1 MGKLFAFKLNLYI
14 FASEHFKI
22 NTMSEETNQQEL
34 SKEELQKRR
43 EEITAF
49 YKENIKHLKVQK
61 EYEEL
66 LRDVEKA
73 RAERIQAQMFLS
85 QAYAAQNEEGE
96 EESDPAADFEA
107 AMEEEPRRTLKRS

>member
-1 MGKLFAFKLNLYI
+1 
-14 FASEHFKI
+14 
-22 NTMSEETNQQEL
+22 MSEATPQEEL
-34 SKEELQKRR
+34 SPEDIKKRR

-73 RAERIQAQMFLS
+73 RAERVQAQVFLA
-85 QAYAAQNEEGE
+85 QAYAAGE
-96 EESDPAADFEA
+96 EP
-107 AMEEEPRRTLKRS
+107 EEELDTDPEGDFRVATEDAPARKLKRS

>member
-1 MGKLFAFKLNLYI
+1 
-14 FASEHFKI
+14 
-22 NTMSEETNQQEL
+22 MSEEKNQQEL

-49 YKENIKHLKVQK
+49 YQENIKHLKVQK

-73 RAERIQAQMFLS
+73 RAERIQAQMFLA
-85 QAYAAQNEEGE
+85 QAYIAGNEEEGE
-96 EESDPAADFEA
+96 DDLDPAQDFEA
-107 AMEEEPRRTLKRS
+107 AMSEEPKRTLRRS

>member
-1 MGKLFAFKLNLYI
+1 
-14 FASEHFKI
+14 
-22 NTMSEETNQQEL
+22 MSTQEKPTEL

-49 YKENIKHLKVQK
+49 YKDNIKHLKVQK

-73 RAERIQAQMFLS
+73 RAERLQSQMFLA
-85 QAYAAQNEEGE
+85 QAYAAGE
-96 EESDPAADFEA
+96 ENESEENMSEAKSEFEA
-107 AMEEEPRRTLKRS
+107 AMSAASKKEKRTLKKQ

>member
-1 MGKLFAFKLNLYI
+1 
-14 FASEHFKI
+14 
-22 NTMSEETNQQEL
+22 MSEEQKQQEL

-73 RAERIQAQMFLS
+73 RAERIQAQMFLA
-85 QAYAAQNEEGE
+85 QAYAAGNEEEGE
-96 EESDPAADFEA
+96 DESNPAQDFEA
-107 AMEEEPRRTLKRS
+107 AMSEEPKRTLRRS

>member
-1 MGKLFAFKLNLYI
+1 M
-14 FASEHFKI
+14 
-22 NTMSEETNQQEL
+22 EEQKEL
-34 SKEELQKRR
+34 SKEEIKARR

-73 RAERIQAQMFLS
+73 RAERLQSQMFLA
-85 QAYAAQNEEGE
+85 QAYAADEEGE
-96 EESDPAADFEA
+96 EGEENQNPSSEFEEA
-107 AMEEEPRRTLKRS
+107 KRTLKRT

>member
-1 MGKLFAFKLNLYI
+1 
-14 FASEHFKI
+14 
-22 NTMSEETNQQEL
+22 MSEETNQQEL

-43 EEITAF
+43 EEITNF

-85 QAYAAQNEEGE
+85 QAYAAQNEEAEE

-107 AMEEEPRRTLKRS
+107 AMQEEPRRTLRRS

>member
-1 MGKLFAFKLNLYI
+1 M
-14 FASEHFKI
+14 
-22 NTMSEETNQQEL
+22 EEQKEL
-34 SKEELQKRR
+34 SKEEIKARR

-73 RAERIQAQMFLS
+73 RAERLQSQMFLA
-85 QAYAAQNEEGE
+85 QAYAADEEGE
-96 EESDPAADFEA
+96 EAESDQNPRSEFEEA
-107 AMEEEPRRTLKRS
+107 KRTLKRT

>member
-1 MGKLFAFKLNLYI
+1 
-14 FASEHFKI
+14 
-22 NTMSEETNQQEL
+22 MSEATPQEEL
-34 SKEELQKRR
+34 SPEDIKKRR

-73 RAERIQAQMFLS
+73 RAERVQAQMFLA
-85 QAYAAQNEEGE
+85 QAYAAGEEGGE
-96 EESDPAADFEA
+96 EELDTDPEGDFRVATEDA
-107 AMEEEPRRTLKRS
+107 PARKLKRS

>member
-1 MGKLFAFKLNLYI
+1 M
-14 FASEHFKI
+14 
-22 NTMSEETNQQEL
+22 EEQKEL
-34 SKEELQKRR
+34 SKEEIKARR

-73 RAERIQAQMFLS
+73 RAERLQSQMFLA
-85 QAYAAQNEEGE
+85 QAYAAGEEGE
-96 EESDPAADFEA
+96 EGEENQNPSSEFEEA
-107 AMEEEPRRTLKRS
+107 KRTLKRT

>member
-1 MGKLFAFKLNLYI
+1 M
-14 FASEHFKI
+14 
-22 NTMSEETNQQEL
+22 EEQKEL
-34 SKEELQKRR
+34 SKEEIKARR

-73 RAERIQAQMFLS
+73 RAERLQSQMFLA
-85 QAYAAQNEEGE
+85 QAYAAGEEGDSNQEGENPE
-96 EESDPAADFEA
+96 EEFEEA
-107 AMEEEPRRTLKRS
+107 KRTLKRT

>member
-1 MGKLFAFKLNLYI
+1 
-14 FASEHFKI
+14 
-22 NTMSEETNQQEL
+22 MSQENQQVEL

-73 RAERIQAQMFLS
+73 RAERLQAQMFLA
-85 QAYAAQNEEGE
+85 QAYAAGEEGE
-96 EESDPAADFEA
+96 QEGEPEQPSEARAEFEA
-107 AMEEEPRRTLKRS
+107 AMSAVNEPKTRTLKKQK

>member
-1 MGKLFAFKLNLYI
+1 
-14 FASEHFKI
+14 
-22 NTMSEETNQQEL
+22 MSEQETPQEL

-73 RAERIQAQMFLS
+73 RAERVQAQMFLA
-85 QAYAAQNEEGE
+85 QAYGAGQEEPQE
-96 EESDPAADFEA
+96 DEESEAARDFEM
-107 AMEEEPRRTLKRS
+107 AMADAGETRTRTLKRN

>member
-1 MGKLFAFKLNLYI
+1 
-14 FASEHFKI
+14 
-22 NTMSEETNQQEL
+22 MSEATPQEEL
-34 SKEELQKRR
+34 SPEDIKKRR

-73 RAERIQAQMFLS
+73 RAERVQAQVFLA
-85 QAYAAQNEEGE
+85 QAYAAGEEGGE
-96 EESDPAADFEA
+96 ELDTDPEGDFRVATEDA
-107 AMEEEPRRTLKRS
+107 PARKLKRS

>member
-1 MGKLFAFKLNLYI
+1 M
-14 FASEHFKI
+14 
-22 NTMSEETNQQEL
+22 EEQKEL
-34 SKEELQKRR
+34 SKEEIKARR

-73 RAERIQAQMFLS
+73 RAERLQSQMFLA
-85 QAYAAQNEEGE
+85 QAYAAEEEGE
-96 EESDPAADFEA
+96 EGESDQNPKSEFEEA
-107 AMEEEPRRTLKRS
+107 KRTLKRN

>member
-1 MGKLFAFKLNLYI
+1 
-14 FASEHFKI
+14 
-22 NTMSEETNQQEL
+22 MSEQETPQEL

-73 RAERIQAQMFLS
+73 RAERVQAQMFLA
-85 QAYAAQNEEGE
+85 QAYAASEEPQEGE
-96 EESDPAADFEA
+96 ESEAARDFEM
-107 AMEEEPRRTLKRS
+107 AMADAGETRTRTLKRN

>member
-1 MGKLFAFKLNLYI
+1 MEKGTT
-14 FASEHFKI
+14 EP
-22 NTMSEETNQQEL
+22 QEL
-34 SKEELQKRR
+34 SQEEIKARR

-73 RAERIQAQMFLS
+73 RAERLQSQMFLA
-85 QAYAAQNEEGE
+85 QAYAASEEEEGVE
-96 EESDPAADFEA
+96 GDPAADFEEA
-107 AMEEEPRRTLKRS
+107 SGRKLKRD